1 MKSSECDKAESRI
14 QQEIVMWFRN
24 NYCLKHHDPRNLIF
38 SIPNER
44 NNAREMA
51 AMKAT
56 GLMKG
61 AADLVVVMPNRVIFV
76 EVKTATGQQS
86 PAQKEFEKSVKALGF
101 EYFLVRSLQEFRNLA
116 A

>member
-1 MKSSECDKAESRI
+1 
-14 QQEIVMWFRN
+14 
-24 NYCLKHHDPRNLIF
+24 
-38 SIPNER
+38 
-44 NNAREMA
+44 MA

-86 PAQKEFEKSVKALGF
+86 TAQKEFEKSVKALGF

-116 A
+116 Q